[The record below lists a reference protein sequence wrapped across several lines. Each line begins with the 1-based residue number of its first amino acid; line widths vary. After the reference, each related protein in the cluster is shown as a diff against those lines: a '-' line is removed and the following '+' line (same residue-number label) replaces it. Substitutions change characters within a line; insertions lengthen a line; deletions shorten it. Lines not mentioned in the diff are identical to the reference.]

1 MEYKQYSH
9 LSFDLWLTLIQ
20 SNPVYKQKRN
30 RLMIEHFGI
39 TLDPSVVDES
49 YNKFDKL
56 FNNINEITGGNLD
69 AKELWLIFLAE
80 MNVEVELLNL
90 DSLQAFNEK
99 TEKLFFEFHPTL
111 IDERTPQLFE
121 RLVNEGHT
129 ISLLCNTAFTES
141 PFLKR
146 LLIQL
151 GIDQYFSF
159 KLFSD
164 EMGYSKPN
172 IKVFEKLFEEAQ
184 KLKPLT
190 KKDIL
195 HVGDNPR
202 ADLWGA
208 NNFGFDARLLLPGE
222 TIVTVFEKN

>member
-1 MEYKQYSH
+1 
-9 LSFDLWLTLIQ
+9 
-20 SNPVYKQKRN
+20 
-30 RLMIEHFGI
+30 MIEYFGI

-80 MNVEVELLNL
+80 MNVDVQLLNL

-111 IDERTPQLFE
+111 IDEHTPQLFE

-141 PFLKR
+141 PFLKK

-172 IKVFEKLFEEAQ
+172 IKVYEKLFEEAQ
-184 KLKPLT
+184 KLKPLS

-208 NNFGFDARLLLPGE
+208 NNYGFDARLLLPGE
-222 TIVTVFEKN
+222 TVFTVFENK

>member
-1 MEYKQYSH
+1 MEYKQFSH
-9 LSFDLWLTLIQ
+9 FSFDLWLTLIQ
-20 SNPVYKQKRN
+20 SNPEYKQKRN
-30 RLMIEHFGI
+30 RLMIDHFNI
-39 TLDPSVVDES
+39 TFEPTVVDET

-80 MNVEVELLNL
+80 MNVDVKLLNL
-90 DSLQAFNEK
+90 ESLQAFNEK

-111 IDERTPQLFE
+111 IDERTPQLFK
-121 RLVNEGHT
+121 RLVSEGHT

-141 PFLKR
+141 SFLKK
-146 LLIQL
+146 LLVKL
-151 GIDQYFSF
+151 GIDEYFSF

-172 IKVFEKLFEEAQ
+172 IKVYEQMFEEVQ
-184 KLKPLT
+184 KLRSLT
-190 KKDIL
+190 KKEVL
-195 HVGDNPR
+195 HIGDNPR

-208 NNFGFDARLLLPGE
+208 NNFGIEARLLLPGE
-222 TIVTVFEKN
+222 TVVTVFENN

>member
-9 LSFDLWLTLIQ
+9 VSFDLWLTLIQ

-30 RLMIEHFGI
+30 RLMIEYFGI

-184 KLKPLT
+184 NLKPLT

-222 TIVTVFEKN
+222 TVVTVFEKN